1 MEGITEVAMSEAGS
15 NVMLKLILT
24 LIPAISGAAFL
35 IGLSSYKKT
44 LGSSYMPIYWIFI
57 PLLIYGIA
65 TVCCI
70 IAQYVSCNTINA
82 TAVMN
87 TTWQIFIYIFFALGI
102 GEVAMVRAPVVSLV
116 PFEGLKGINDIL
128 TIEGLRPGIRERAV
142 GYWVFWLT
150 LFGQMAIIGKTT
162 ICKSGLPS

>member
-1 MEGITEVAMSEAGS
+1 MEGIKEVAMSEAGS

-24 LIPAISGAAFL
+24 LIPAISGAGLL

-57 PLLIYGIA
+57 PLLIYGIT

-82 TAVMN
+82 TTVMN
-87 TTWQIFIYIFFALGI
+87 TTWQIMIYIFFALGL
-102 GEVAMVRAPVVSLV
+102 GEITMMRAPVVSLV